1 MGILKIPR
9 ITEAQRTTAGFIPE
23 EGELLYNTTND
34 KIYKGD
40 GTTAGG
46 VEIGGGTGGGLKS
59 GSADYTVGNENL
71 YTVTIS
77 GVTGYVLGD
86 TYAIKF
92 LSPNTD
98 AITIDITGQ
107 GQKDVYKNGN
117 LPLVSGDIQ
126 AGQEFILIYD
136 GTNFQILGIAPTQI
150 FAFVTNVEG
159 SILNKGDVVYSFGA
173 QGNRM
178 SVKKASNADDTTSS
192 KTLGFVFSST
202 IGVNGTGYVITQG
215 VIDKMNLGTPWVS
228 GDPVWLGA
236 TAGTFTRT
244 KPVAPAHSVYLG
256 VVEKANSGNGQIYV
270 KVQNGYE
277 LNEIHDVLITS
288 PAANDFLVRND
299 ANTLWVNETPAN
311 ARASLG
317 ATTIG
322 SNLFTLTNPGAITF
336 PRFNADNTI
345 STLSASD
352 FRTAIGA
359 TTVGSNIFT
368 ATNPSAV
375 RFIRVNADNTITFRT
390 AAELVTDLGVTG
402 GTTDLSYTASTRL
415 LESSSGTDVTLPL
428 FSAAA
433 PSGST
438 TDAGLVPGVNST
450 NTNLFLRSD
459 RSWASPVASGTIAS
473 GTARRLAL
481 YTGTGT
487 ALGDL
492 FTQSGS
498 FTLNVILASTA
509 ITASRTI
516 TIPVNDTA
524 NVEFVMNAG
533 AQTIAGLKTF
543 STFTSYGNTQ
553 TQAAPNLTS
562 RSAGSR
568 VLIHE
573 AFTASTQTD
582 YAIGTESNIMWYSV
596 PQATSTFIHRW
607 YGGATALMDLRGDGQ
622 LTLAGQEIISSPT
635 TLNYLPATLSNASP
649 SITNYP
655 LQVRSTYGT
664 TNYAYSNIVQTTVTA
679 SYTSITANA
688 TGVTITGTGMST
700 FTQGTAIT
708 LSNVTGIT
716 GLALATNYFVISSS
730 ATTITL
736 ASTFVDSL
744 NSIPLK
750 TASGTATSG
759 TATANYV
766 EVTGIGTTG
775 PAFTALTNGT
785 YITLSNIN
793 GLTAP
798 PAANT
803 VYYSVISGASSIR
816 LSTTFTNSSNGIVLT
831 SLTGT
836 YNTLAYTGI
845 TTGAEVVVS
854 GTSLP
859 ALTTG
864 TAVYLSNTTG
874 ITGLNTTTIYYV
886 YASVAG
892 TSLKLASTSAN
903 ATAGTPITTATGNQI
918 AGGNLRGVLSVGV
931 GPTRGTGM
939 TFWSGG
945 NNPNGAFTSTI
956 TGSID
961 SQIAP
966 LVSNTNRF
974 DYDLV
979 FKTGD
984 GNTSLTEKFRIHSPN
999 DSRGITIGGTIGSY
1013 TGTLTS
1019 RHPVNINASDNPA
1032 TTAGLTITSN
1042 NSYGWMRFTGGV
1054 TNVWPST
1061 SAIRPTSDRI
1071 ILGDAG
1077 NGNSYPSIGFTG
1089 DGLNPTNGNSFWTTA
1104 IGGFPSMNFSSGG
1117 GNYLGSVQS
1126 QGGFNFFVDGTSS
1139 TSNVGF
1145 GVGVSPPAFSFSRS
1159 GFTQNTIFTIRSP
1172 RFLFTNNN
1180 KTISN
1185 ITNQDGT
1192 TITLTLNNVT
1202 NLLVNQVVTLSN
1214 VLPTEYNNLPNRI
1227 TAIDSVNNT
1236 VTMLC
1241 TITSTYTSGGTL
1253 TPVFA
1258 TGGGG
1263 NIIGIYFDKDDDLI
1277 VSGSTGFPRSVAAL
1291 NFIRS
1296 GQTTGTFGLFADT
1309 NITQKVSI
1317 ATNSTDI
1324 NIGENLNRSSMTFN
1338 LFASGYYGGLDGT
1351 TVLSNNVRT
1360 VNIATGG
1367 DANQIGYSTTN
1378 INIGNAN
1385 TGNNIGYN
1393 SQTYINI
1400 YGRLAFAS
1408 AGYVN
1413 VYFMPSNLGAAG
1425 GSFAIP
1431 SRTLADSTSAANS
1444 TIATRT
1450 AVSFATPNYTGFSTN
1465 TGLTITNAIN
1475 VYIGS
1480 DPTTTNSATYPSIT
1494 LTNSWGLWS
1503 DGKVRVANTTASTA
1517 STNGALVVSGGVG
1530 IAGALYVGGAVGI
1543 TGNVGFYGTSPVVK
1557 GNTGNIT
1564 GLTVGGSGGTAVTT
1578 GSTFGGYTIAQ
1589 IAAALQRLG
1598 LIT

>member
-9 ITEAQRTTAGFIPE
+9 ITTTDRLTITPE
-23 EGELLYNTTND
+23 EGELLYDTTNK
-34 KIYKGD
+34 KIYKGN
-40 GTTAGG
+40 GSTAGG
-46 VEIGGGTGGGLKS
+46 IEVGGGSGGLKS
-59 GSADYTVGNENL
+59 GDANYVTENV
-71 YTVTIS
+71 YTVTIAD
-77 GVTGYVLGD
+77 VTGYASGD

-98 AITIDITGQ
+98 AITIDISGQ
-107 GQKDVYKNGN
+107 GQQDVYKNGN
-117 LPLVSGDIQ
+117 LPLVPGDIQ
-126 AGQEFILIYD
+126 ANQEFILIYD
-136 GTNFQILGIAPTQI
+136 GTKFQILGIAPTQI
-150 FAFVTNVEG
+150 FAFVTNAET
-159 SILNKGDVVYSFGA
+159 STLNKGDVVYSFNA

-178 SVKKASNADDTTSS
+178 SVKKASNADDITSS

-215 VIDKMNLGTPWVS
+215 VIDKMNLGSPWQA

-288 PAANDFLVRND
+288 PAANDFLVRNNG
-299 ANTLWVNETPAN
+299 NTLWVNEGPSD
-311 ARASLG
+311 ARTSLG

-345 STLSASD
+345 STLIASD

-390 AAELVTDLGVTG
+390 AADLVTDLGITG

-415 LESSSGTDVTLPL
+415 LESSSGADVTLPL

-516 TIPVNDTA
+516 TIPVNDTP

-582 YAIGTESNIMWYSV
+582 YAIGTESNTMWYSV

-635 TLNYLPATLSNASP
+635 TLNYLPANLSTASP

-664 TNYAYSNIVQTTVTA
+664 TNYAYSNIIQTTVTT
-679 SYTSITANA
+679 SYTSITANV

-736 ASTFVDSL
+736 ASTFFNSV

-750 TASGTATSG
+750 TASGTAGSG
-759 TATANYV
+759 TATATYV
-766 EVTGIGTTG
+766 EVTGIGTG
-775 PAFTALTNGT
+775 SSGAFSALTNGT
-785 YITLSNIN
+785 LFALSNIN

-803 VYYSVISGASSIR
+803 VYYSILSGASSLR
-816 LSTTFTNSSNGIVLT
+816 LSTSSANASNGTVLS

-836 YNTLAYTGI
+836 YNALAYTGI

-854 GTSLP
+854 GTTLP

-864 TAVYLSNTTG
+864 TAVYLSSTTG
-874 ITGLNTTTIYYV
+874 ITGLNATTIYYV

-903 ATAGTPITTATGNQI
+903 ATAGTPITTATGTQT
-918 AGGNLRGVLSVGV
+918 AGGNLRGVLSVGT

-945 NNPNGAFTSTI
+945 NNPNGSFVPTL

-966 LVSNTNRF
+966 MVDNSIRS

-984 GNTSLTEKFRIHSPN
+984 SNTSLTEKFRIHSPT
-999 DSRGITIGGTIGSY
+999 DTRSVSFLGTIGS
-1013 TGTLTS
+1013 GNSNVLTS
-1019 RHPVNINASDNPA
+1019 RHRMVIDNTVDPASNPHLNINTNNGYSWIRVGGSANAGAWPTVGTR
-1032 TTAGLTITSN
+1032 TTGERINFGVDA
-1042 NSYGWMRFTGGV
+1042 NSSFYG
-1054 TNVWPST
+1054 
-1061 SAIRPTSDRI
+1061 
-1071 ILGDAG
+1071 
-1077 NGNSYPSIGFTG
+1077 IGFLTDGISTG
-1089 DGLNPTNGNSFWTTA
+1089 QTFWAASASTQSY
-1104 IGGFPSMNFSSGG
+1104 IGGSSMYFSTGSG
-1117 GNYLGSVQS
+1117 V
-1126 QGGFNFFVDGTSS
+1126 GGFNFFINGFNISGVDGTA
-1139 TSNVGF
+1139 NVGF
-1145 GVGVSPPAFSFSRS
+1145 GTGVQAPIFS
-1159 GFTQNTIFTIRSP
+1159 IFRNGNVSVSQTTGIIIRSP
-1172 RFLFTNNN
+1172 RYPT
-1180 KTISN
+1180 TARSISS
-1185 ITNQDGT
+1185 ITEQNGT
-1192 TITLTLNNVT
+1192 TIKITLSSVT
-1202 NLLVNQVVTLSN
+1202 GLLVNQFVNLSGIN
-1214 VLPTEYNNLPNRI
+1214 PTSYNGIGSRI
-1227 TAIDSVNNT
+1227 TAIDTVNNT
-1236 VTMLC
+1236 ITINCTVTDAY
-1241 TITSTYTSGGTL
+1241 ISAGTVV
-1253 TPVFA
+1253 PVQSYN
-1258 TGGGG
+1258 GS
-1263 NIIGIYFDKDDDLI
+1263 ILGIYFDKDDAFDSI
-1277 VSGSTGFPRSVAAL
+1277 SSNFFVPRNIGILTFNKSSDTYGVF
-1291 NFIRS
+1291 NDSNI
-1296 GQTTGTFGLFADT
+1296 TGTVGIAQKSSVI
-1309 NITQKVSI
+1309 NIGDCAIGNVS
-1317 ATNSTDI
+1317 NQDI
-1324 NIGENLNRSSMTFN
+1324 NIGNSQSYNGISAN
-1338 LFASGYYGGLDGT
+1338 T
-1351 TVLSNNVRT
+1351 TR
-1360 VNIATGG
+1360 
-1367 DANQIGYSTTN
+1367 N
-1378 INIGNAN
+1378 INIGARYNVSAAGFTFTQN
-1385 TGNNIGYN
+1385 INIGWSGN
-1393 SQTYINI
+1393 LQGTGPMVTNI
-1400 YGRLAFAS
+1400 GFYG
-1408 AGYVN
+1408 
-1413 VYFMPSNLGAAG
+1413 
-1425 GSFAIP
+1425 
-1431 SRTLADSTSAANS
+1431 
-1444 TIATRT
+1444 
-1450 AVSFATPNYTGFSTN
+1450 ATPVPRAT
-1465 TGLTITNAIN
+1465 TGLTHSLTFGTGT
-1475 VYIGS
+1475 GS
-1480 DPTTTNSATYPSIT
+1480 
-1494 LTNSWGLWS
+1494 
-1503 DGKVRVANTTASTA
+1503 
-1517 STNGALVVSGGVG
+1517 
-1530 IAGALYVGGAVGI
+1530 AVLS
-1543 TGNVGFYGTSPVVK
+1543 N
-1557 GNTGNIT
+1557 
-1564 GLTVGGSGGTAVTT
+1564 
-1578 GSTFGGYTIAQ
+1578 STFGSYTIFQ
-1589 IAAALQRLG
+1589 IVQALKNIGIL
-1598 LIT
+1598 T